1 MKGYIY
7 RIENK
12 INGNNYIGKTY
23 LPIEER
29 WKQHKKEVNKERAK
43 DRPLYRAINKYGIE
57 NFQIIEIEFCEN
69 LEEREKYWIQKFDTY
84 KNGYNATLG
93 GDGKTYFE
101 FSDEEVIQKYQEYL
115 SVNETAKF
123 FECNKDTISIRLHN
137 NGINIP
143 VGGNIYNEK
152 RNWQAKKVEQ
162 YSLTGEFIQE
172 FYCLQEA
179 AKWLIENNYT
189 QSKIQHIVTNISRC
203 ARGIDNR
210 KKAYKFIW
218 KFPEQYGE

>member
-12 INGNNYIGKTY
+12 INGKNYIGKTY
-23 LPIEER
+23 FSLEKR
-29 WKQHKKEVNKERAK
+29 WKQHLKDSKKEEAKE
-43 DRPLYRAINKYGIE
+43 RPLYRAINKYGSE
-57 NFQIIEIEFCEN
+57 NFQIIQIEFCDN
-69 LEEREKYWIQKFDTY
+69 LEEREKYWIQEFDTY

-101 FSDEEVIQKYQEYL
+101 FSDEEVIKKYQECL

-123 FECNKDTISIRLHN
+123 FKCDKGTISVRLHN
-137 NGINIP
+137 NGIIIP
-143 VGGNIYNEK
+143 SGGNIYSEK
-152 RNWQAKKVEQ
+152 RSWIAKKINQ
-162 YSLTGEFIQE
+162 YSLDGKFIRE

-189 QSKIQHIVTNISRC
+189 QSKIQHIVANISRC
-203 ARGIDNR
+203 ARGIENR
-210 KKAYKFIW
+210 KKAYQFIW
-218 KFPEQYGE
+218 KFPE

>member
-23 LPIEER
+23 STIKER
-29 WKQHKKEVNKERAK
+29 WKEHLKESRQDRSK
-43 DRPLYRAINKYGIE
+43 DRPLYRAINKYGIG
-57 NFQIIEIEFCEN
+57 NFQILEVEYCEN
-69 LEEREKYWIQKFDTY
+69 LEEREKYWIQEFDTY

-101 FSDEEVIQKYQEYL
+101 FPDEEVIQKYQECL
-115 SVNETAKF
+115 SVNETANF
-123 FECNKDTISIRLHN
+123 FGCDKDTISIRLHN
-137 NGINIP
+137 NGVNIP
-143 VGGNIYNEK
+143 VGGNIYSEK

-162 YSLTGEFIQE
+162 YSLNGDFLQE

-179 AKWLIENNYT
+179 AKWLIGNNYT

-218 KFPEQYGE
+218 KFPE